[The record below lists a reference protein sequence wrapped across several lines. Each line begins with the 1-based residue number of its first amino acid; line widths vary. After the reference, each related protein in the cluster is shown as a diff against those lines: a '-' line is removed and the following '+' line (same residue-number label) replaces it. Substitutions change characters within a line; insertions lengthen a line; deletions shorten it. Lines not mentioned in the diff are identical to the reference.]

1 MTVLVTGANGF
12 LGRRVVR
19 AAARAGH
26 DVLALVRPGAA
37 PAAELVDDDRVEV
50 VRGDLRADGP
60 WRRAAAAA
68 DAVVHLAAATSGDL
82 ATQVAGTV
90 RATEQLLVAIDSSAL
105 DRFVHV
111 SSFSVYD
118 ADALATGDV
127 LDERSPLEADP
138 SRRDAYTATKLFQ
151 ERLVREAFAAHPER
165 LVVLRPGMIFGPGHD
180 WAWGAALTLGTRA
193 AVLIAPHAPMPVV
206 YVDDCADAVVA
217 ALGSSAAGGRTIDL
231 VDDDLPTHA
240 GLARLGRRLGRAP
253 AIALPVPWTVAAGLG
268 RLVATI
274 DRRWF
279 AGRARLPEVLA
290 SARLAARWKPRRYDN
305 ALAHEL
311 LDWSPSVGIHEGARR
326 TASGAAR

>member
-1 MTVLVTGANGF
+1 MTLLVTGANGF

-26 DVLALVRPGAA
+26 EVLALVRPGAT
-37 PAAELVDDDRVEV
+37 PAAELVGSGRVEV

-60 WRRAAAAA
+60 WRGAAAAA
-68 DAVVHLAAATSGDL
+68 DAVVHLAAATAGDL

-90 RATEQLLVAIDSSAL
+90 RATEQLLAVIDPSTL
-105 DRFVHV
+105 DRFVHI

-118 ADALATGDV
+118 TDALATRDV
-127 LDERSPLEADP
+127 LDEHSPLEADP
-138 SRRDAYTATKLFQ
+138 CRRDAYTATKLFQ
-151 ERLVREAFAAHPER
+151 ERLVREAFDADPER

-193 AVLIAPHAPMPVV
+193 ALLIAPHAVMPLV

-217 ALGSSAAGGRTIDL
+217 ALGSSAARGRTIDL

-240 GLARLGRRLGRAP
+240 ELARLGRRLGGAP
-253 AIALPVPWTVAAGLG
+253 GIAVPVPWTIAAGLG
-268 RLVATI
+268 RLVGVI

-279 AGRARLPEVLA
+279 AGRARLPEMLA
-290 SARLAARWKPRRYDN
+290 SARLAARWKPLRYDST
-305 ALAHEL
+305 LAHEL